1 MKTSATR
8 VEKVSVLT
16 QNVWFDSYRQAERYQ
31 VIMRIL
37 EQSDADFI
45 CLQEVIKDF
54 SDLIFSQKWVQDKY
68 FVS

>member
-1 MKTSATR
+1 
-8 VEKVSVLT
+8 
-16 QNVWFDSYRQAERYQ
+16 
-31 VIMRIL
+31 MRIL

-68 FVS
+68 FVSQQYMYTWYGVMILSKWPCKFY